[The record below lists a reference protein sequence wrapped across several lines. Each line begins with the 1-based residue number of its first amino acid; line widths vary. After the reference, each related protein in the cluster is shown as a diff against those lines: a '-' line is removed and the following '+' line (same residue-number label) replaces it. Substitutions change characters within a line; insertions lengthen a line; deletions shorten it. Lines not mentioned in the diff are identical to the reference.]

1 MNMKTKTFTPMGSL
15 HPIIFFVVVYVVAL
29 LLSIFICSS
38 LFYTFSG
45 TSSRS
50 TGRIQPVEESV
61 PAGNTVVAASTM
73 SLQR

>member
-1 MNMKTKTFTPMGSL
+1 MKTKTFTPMGSL

-38 LFYTFSG
+38 LFYTFNGS
-45 TSSRS
+45 SSRP
-50 TGRIQPVEESV
+50 TGQTQPVEEV
-61 PAGNTVVAASTM
+61 LPAGNTVVAASTL

>member
-1 MNMKTKTFTPMGSL
+1 MKTRTLTPMGSL

-38 LFYTFSG
+38 LFYSFSG
-45 TSSRS
+45 SSSRS
-50 TGRIQPVEESV
+50 TGQVQPVEEAV
-61 PAGNTVVAASTM
+61 TAGNPVMAASTV

>member
-1 MNMKTKTFTPMGSL
+1 MNMKTKTLTPMGSL

-45 TSSRS
+45 SSRS
-50 TGRIQPVEESV
+50 TGHIQPLEEAVTTS
-61 PAGNTVVAASTM
+61 NTVVTASTV